1 MSEERQDELTRTA
14 AEGGPETDEREDED
28 TEGHVMLPGSG
39 GERDLSRLRG
49 GDIDRN
55 ARERQR
61 EKEARVN
68 RPGSR

>member
-1 MSEERQDELTRTA
+1 MSDERQDEFAPTA
-14 AEGGPETDEREDED
+14 AEGGPEVDEREDED

-39 GERDLSRLRG
+39 GERELSRLRG
-49 GDIDRN
+49 GEIDRG

-61 EKEARVN
+61 EKDARVN